1 MDPLKKMYIKTF
13 VEDERMQMFR
23 KLKLYIT
30 HKEDKRVEL
39 MFENNKTLKKASN
52 LLKCKK
58 IGRILI
64 TATSS

>member
-30 HKEDKRVEL
+30 HHRPVQKRGQ
-39 MFENNKTLKKASN
+39 KS
-52 LLKCKK
+52 
-58 IGRILI
+58 
-64 TATSS
+64 